1 MTSMDTGLKRRHSLT
16 RQALEA
22 VWSGE
27 LIGQQ
32 ILYVPVSG
40 QV

>member
-1 MTSMDTGLKRRHSLT
+1 MTSMDTGLKRPHSLT